1 MRIVKMNDRK
11 VTFVKAARELLG
23 ERTVITRQ
31 EMLAVREECGL
42 NPTWIKKLKTG
53 NRGEYYLPSEKGRI
67 EDGAIATSVTQ
78 IAEAVATSVQMAP
91 TAIGVMEEQDS
102 YIPEKFPGYVTWGNY
117 NTVKEVIKLSLIH
130 I

>member
-67 EDGAIATSVTQ
+67 EDGAIATSVIQ
-78 IAEAVATSVQMAP
+78 IAEAVATSSEYLGFQTGTTQSRFWTMRNTSLVL
-91 TAIGVMEEQDS
+91 GS
-102 YIPEKFPGYVTWGNY
+102 YQIN
-117 NTVKEVIKLSLIH
+117 SR
-130 I
+130 